1 MGKRK
6 TTDGVLGA
14 VGKKHYDDL
23 LKALGTDVQERDY
36 GLVEMAAKLYELF
49 CSTAANG
56 VCADKAVQLY
66 LQIMQAFGATPK
78 ARLRIASS
86 ETQHKEDE
94 TSWVEEFKK

>member
-78 ARLRIASS
+78 ARLKISSS
-86 ETQHKEDE
+86 ENKAEE
-94 TSWVEEFKK
+94 EEAAWVSDYTK